1 MQMEEIWPSLLQ
13 GRQSGEHVMIMML
26 LLMMKQEL
34 VNSIMNI
41 MFRTEE
47 KEIIHIF
54 SQIVSAIRHMHEN
67 NVLHRY

>member
-1 MQMEEIWPSLLQ
+1 
-13 GRQSGEHVMIMML
+13 MIIIVGL
-26 LLMMKQEL
+26 K
-34 VNSIMNI
+34 SISNM

-67 NVLHRY
+67 NVLHR

>member
-13 GRQSGEHVMIMML
+13 GRQSGDHVMIMML

>member
-1 MQMEEIWPSLLQ
+1 
-13 GRQSGEHVMIMML
+13 MIMML

>member
-1 MQMEEIWPSLLQ
+1 
-13 GRQSGEHVMIMML
+13 MIIML
-26 LLMMKQEL
+26 LLMMKQEQIIRISL
-34 VNSIMNI
+34 NRIMIIIMTI

>member
-1 MQMEEIWPSLLQ
+1 
-13 GRQSGEHVMIMML
+13 MIMML
-26 LLMMKQEL
+26 LLMVKQEL

>member
-1 MQMEEIWPSLLQ
+1 
-13 GRQSGEHVMIMML
+13 MIMML

-41 MFRTEE
+41 LFRTEE

>member
-1 MQMEEIWPSLLQ
+1 
-13 GRQSGEHVMIMML
+13 
-26 LLMMKQEL
+26 
-34 VNSIMNI
+34 MNI
-41 MFRTEE
+41 LFRTEE

>member
-13 GRQSGEHVMIMML
+13 GRQSGDHLMIMML

-41 MFRTEE
+41 LFRTEE

>member
-1 MQMEEIWPSLLQ
+1 MT
-13 GRQSGEHVMIMML
+13 MML

>member
-13 GRQSGEHVMIMML
+13 GRQSGDHLMIMML

>member
-1 MQMEEIWPSLLQ
+1 
-13 GRQSGEHVMIMML
+13 MIMML

-34 VNSIMNI
+34 VSLNSIMNI

>member
-1 MQMEEIWPSLLQ
+1 
-13 GRQSGEHVMIMML
+13 MIMML
-26 LLMMKQEL
+26 LLMVKQEL

-67 NVLHRY
+67 NVLHR